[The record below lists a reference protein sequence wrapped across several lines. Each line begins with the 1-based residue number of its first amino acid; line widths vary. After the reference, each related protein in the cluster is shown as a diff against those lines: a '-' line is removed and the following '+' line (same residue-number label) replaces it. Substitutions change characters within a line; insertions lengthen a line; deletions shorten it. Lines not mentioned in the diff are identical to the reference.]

1 VTQTTIDIT
10 KLDGFDLETSGLQP
24 WNGEIYTMAHY
35 HTEGVTLRE
44 PSAEQLGAW
53 LDNCKETGLT
63 IVGWNVMFD
72 IAWLI
77 AKGLGDK
84 VRQNK
89 WLDAMLLLK
98 RIDGFRHSYGL
109 KTVVKEKWPQH
120 ADYAIDDFSKPE
132 TPEAWQTMLVYNLK
146 DVIFT
151 ITLAKEYIGQMTD
164 KELTMALIEA
174 ECLPELAQAW
184 VDGIYIDEAAL
195 AKLREENT
203 AELVQLRLDLGVSP
217 KVVAS
222 PKQLAQLLY
231 NEWGLPVL
239 DRTEK
244 GAPSTSKDALHKL
257 AIYAPQDDRI
267 KNLLRMRKCK
277 TTEGKY
283 IEAVEK
289 SIALHGRNITHPQP
303 QAGGTYTSRLTYS
316 SKQGKGK
323 DELQTGIA
331 LHQWSRDKRVRAE
344 LIPPPGY
351 LLGEW
356 DFSGQE
362 MRLMAD
368 ASQDETM
375 LSLFL
380 DNIDGHAF
388 MGASIKSRDWKW
400 VHEEQDNDPEA
411 KQIRLLGKF
420 ANLSLQYRIGV
431 ATIRIRA
438 LTQYGLN
445 LSEADAT
452 LIRNKYALTY
462 PGVLQYWV
470 DSIKKAAERGY
481 AETRGGHRIKLDDMS
496 EYSNQQTAINFPI
509 QGTGGDMKLLALSVL
524 KNHFAELGV
533 HFAWDL
539 HDALFLYVPDDSRA
553 VKTANFIQHTLS
565 NLPYEK
571 AWGWKPAV
579 PLPVDGKLGKS
590 WGSLKSYKEQL

>member
-1 VTQTTIDIT
+1 MNKD
-10 KLDGFDLETSGLQP
+10 KLIGFDLETSGLEP
-24 WNGEIYTMAHY
+24 WNGEIYTAAHY
-35 HTEGVTLRE
+35 HTEGVTMQE
-44 PSAEQLGAW
+44 PSNDDLRAW
-53 LDNCKETGLT
+53 LTYCRDNDLT

-77 AKGLGDK
+77 AKDMGDL

-98 RIDGFRHSYGL
+98 RIDGFRFSYSL
-109 KTVVKEKWPQH
+109 KTIVKEKWPAH
-120 ADYAIDDFSKPE
+120 ADYAIDDFSKPTTE
-132 TPEAWQTMLVYNLK
+132 EGWQKMLVYNLK
-146 DVIFT
+146 DVVFT
-151 ITLAKEYIGQMTD
+151 LTLAKEYIDQLTD
-164 KELTMALIEA
+164 KELAIALCEA

-184 VDGIYIDEAAL
+184 VDGIYIDTEAL
-195 AKLREENT
+195 QLLKEQNT
-203 AELVQLRLDLGVSP
+203 AELLKLRMDLGVSTT
-217 KVVAS
+217 VISS
-222 PKQLAQLLY
+222 PKQLANVLY
-231 NEWGLPVL
+231 DQWELPVL
-239 DRTEK
+239 DRTDK

-257 AIYAPQDDRI
+257 AIYAPQDDRLH
-267 KNLLRMRKCK
+267 KLLDMRRCK
-277 TTEGKY
+277 TIQGKY

-289 SIALHGRNITHPQP
+289 SIAHHGTNITHPQP

-323 DELQTGIA
+323 SEVQTGIA
-331 LHQWSRDKRVRAE
+331 LHQWSRDKRVRSE

-375 LSLFL
+375 LGLFL
-380 DNIDGHAF
+380 NKIDSHSF
-388 MGASIKSRDWKW
+388 MGASIKDCDWRW
-400 VHEEQDNDPEA
+400 VHENQDKDPEA
-411 KQIRLLGKF
+411 NKTRYLGKF

-445 LSEADAT
+445 LSEPEAT
-452 LIRNKYALTY
+452 MIRSKYALTY
-462 PGVLQYWV
+462 PGVVQYWV
-470 DSIKKAAERGY
+470 DAIRKAGQLGY
-481 AETRGGHRIKLDDMS
+481 AETRGGHRIKIDDIS
-496 EYSNQQTAINFPI
+496 EYSMQQTAINFPI
-509 QGTGGDMKLLALSVL
+509 QGTGGDMKLLALAVL
-524 KNHFAELGV
+524 KNHFPELGI

-539 HDALFLYVPDDSRA
+539 HDALFLYIPDDSRA
-553 VKTANFIQHTLS
+553 VKTCFFVQETLS

-571 AWGWKPAV
+571 AWGWSPSV

-590 WGSLKSYKEQL
+590 WGTLKSYKE

>member
-1 VTQTTIDIT
+1 MTQSLIDPT
-10 KLDGFDLETSGLQP
+10 KLDGFDLETEGLQP
-24 WNGEIYTMAHY
+24 WKGEILTMAHY
-35 HTEGVTLRE
+35 HKGGVTMQEPSVAALRE
-44 PSAEQLGAW
+44 WLNDCHEQ
-53 LDNCKETGLT
+53 GLT

-72 IAWLI
+72 IGWLL
-77 AKGLGDK
+77 AKGLGPE
-84 VRQNK
+84 VRKNK
-89 WLDAMLLLK
+89 WLDGMLLLK
-98 RIDGFRHSYGL
+98 RIDGFRFSYSL
-109 KTVVKEKWPQH
+109 KTIVKEKWPQY
-120 ADYAIDDFSKPE
+120 ADYAIDDFSKPT
-132 TPEAWQTMLVYNLK
+132 TPEGWHKMLTYNLQ
-146 DVIFT
+146 DVVFT
-151 ITLAKEYIGQMTD
+151 VTLAKEYLSQMTD
-164 KELTMALIEA
+164 KEVAMAMTEA

-184 VDGIYIDEAAL
+184 IDGIHIDVDAL
-195 AKLREENT
+195 QKFKEENVTELVKLRM
-203 AELVQLRLDLGVSP
+203 DLGLDM
-217 KVVAS
+217 KVISS
-222 PKQLAQLLY
+222 PKQLANVLY
-231 NEWGLPVL
+231 EQWGLPVL

-257 AIYAPQDDRI
+257 VIYAPEDDRLT
-267 KNLLRMRKCK
+267 KLLAMRKCK
-277 TTEGKY
+277 TAQGKY

-289 SIALHGRNITHPQP
+289 SIVYNGSNITRPQP

-323 DELQTGIA
+323 TEVQTGIA

-380 DNIDGHAF
+380 DGIDGHAF
-388 MGASIKSRDWKW
+388 MGASIKDRDWSW
-400 VHEEQDNDPEA
+400 VHDEQDNNPEA

-431 ATIRIRA
+431 STIRIRA

-445 LSEADAT
+445 LNEAEGT

-462 PGVLQYWV
+462 PGVIQYWV
-470 DSIKKAAERGY
+470 DAVRRAGQLGY

-509 QGTGGDMKLLALSVL
+509 QGTGGDMKLLALAVL

-533 HFAWDL
+533 QFAWDL
-539 HDALFLYVPDDSRA
+539 HDALFLYIPDDSRA
-553 VKTANFIQHTLS
+553 VKTAHFIEHTLS

-571 AWGWKPAV
+571 AWGWRPSV

-590 WGSLKSYKEQL
+590 WAALKSYKE

>member
-1 VTQTTIDIT
+1 MTQSLIDPT

-24 WNGEIYTMAHY
+24 WAGDIYTMAHY
-35 HTEGVTLRE
+35 HTQGVTMQEPSVAALRE
-44 PSAEQLGAW
+44 W
-53 LDNCKETGLT
+53 LEECRDEGRT

-72 IAWLI
+72 IGWLI
-77 AKGLGDK
+77 AKGLGYL

-89 WLDAMLLLK
+89 WLDGMLLLK
-98 RIDGFRHSYGL
+98 RIDGFRFSYSL
-109 KTVVKEKWPQH
+109 KTIVKEKWPQY
-120 ADYAIDDFSKPE
+120 ADYAIDDFSKPTTE
-132 TPEAWQTMLVYNLK
+132 EGWQKMLTYNLQ
-146 DVIFT
+146 DVVFT
-151 ITLAKEYIGQMTD
+151 LTLAKEYLSQMTD
-164 KELTMALIEA
+164 KEVAMAMVEA

-184 VDGIYIDEAAL
+184 VDGIHIDTEALRTLKEENL
-195 AKLREENT
+195 AKL
-203 AELVQLRLDLGVSP
+203 VDLRLDLGVSTT
-217 KVVAS
+217 VVSS
-222 PKQLAQLLY
+222 PKQLANVLY
-231 NEWGLPVL
+231 TQWGLPIL
-239 DRTEK
+239 DRTDK

-257 AIYAPQDDRI
+257 AIYAPDDARI
-267 KNLLRMRKCK
+267 KKLLEMRKCK
-277 TTEGKY
+277 TTQGKY
-283 IEAVEK
+283 VEAVEK
-289 SIALHGRNITHPQP
+289 SIAYHGRNVTHPQP

-323 DELQTGIA
+323 EEVQTGIA
-331 LHQWSRDKRVRAE
+331 LHQWSRDKRVRSE

-380 DNIDGHAF
+380 DGIDSHAY
-388 MGASIKSRDWKW
+388 MGASIKDLDWKW
-400 VHEEQDNDPEA
+400 VHDEQDNDPAA
-411 KQIRLLGKF
+411 KQARYLGKF

-445 LSEADAT
+445 LSESEAA
-452 LIRNKYALTY
+452 LIRSKYASTY

-470 DSIKKAAERGY
+470 DSIQKAGRLGY

-496 EYSNQQTAINFPI
+496 EYSLQQTAINFPI
-509 QGTGGDMKLLALSVL
+509 QGTGGDMKLLALAVL
-524 KNHFAELGV
+524 KNHFAELDL

-553 VKTANFIQHTLS
+553 VKTANFVQHTLS

-571 AWGWKPAV
+571 AWGWRPAV

-590 WGSLKSYKEQL
+590 WGSLKSYKE